1 MKFDLKKL
9 KSFMPE
15 ESQQR
20 VWSELKSMFQQKPL
34 QTVRDACTVWS
45 EAKSFES
52 HSIIGNPVFNALG
65 LHRFRVKTA
74 ADLAQK
80 RRHYLAQ
87 FIDAEDVAQFQE
99 NGFILKENFLAD
111 EEFQKLKHELLNTQ
125 FDTRETLQGDTVTRR
140 MALDDKALKRV
151 PVTKALLERLDWQHL
166 INYVGSFKV
175 QPMYYVQVILSHV
188 RKARPDPQTS
198 LHSDTFHPS
207 VKAWLFLSDVAED
220 QGPFVYVPGSHK
232 VNHARLAWEHNTAL
246 GINAKTHA
254 MTRRGSFRVSE
265 DELKTMGYGTPQAFA
280 VKSNTLVIADTYG
293 FHARGKSS
301 GESMRIELWAYA
313 RRNPF
318 LPWVGL
324 NPLSLPVVNR
334 RLVPLY
340 WKSLDFLEQKYQRNN
355 PWKNVGQRIA
365 TDPAVIRSK

>member
-1 MKFDLKKL
+1 MKQFFQDESRQRGVNEFKKL
-9 KSFMPE
+9 L
-15 ESQQR
+15 QQH
-20 VWSELKSMFQQKPL
+20 PL
-34 QTVRDACTVWS
+34 RTIQDTFTLFT

-65 LHRFRVKTA
+65 LHRLRVKKA
-74 ADLAQK
+74 ADFAAK
-80 RRHYLAQ
+80 RREHLAR
-87 FIDAEDVAQFQE
+87 FIDPEDVRQFQQ
-99 NGFILKENFLAD
+99 NGFVLKENFLPDA
-111 EEFQKLKHELLNTQ
+111 EFAQLQHELTTTALE
-125 FDTRETLQGDTVTRR
+125 TRETLQGDTVTRR
-140 MALDDKALKRV
+140 MALDHSALAQL
-151 PVTKALLERLDWQHL
+151 PMTKALLNRSDWQHL

-207 VKAWLFLSDVAED
+207 VKAWLFLTDVAED
-220 QGPFVYVPGSHK
+220 QGPFVYVPGSHQ
-232 VNHARLAWEHNTAL
+232 VNDARLAWEHEKAL
-246 GINAKTHA
+246 SITPKSPA

-265 DELKTMGYGTPQAFA
+265 EELKGMGYAAPKAFD
-280 VKSNTLVIADTYG
+280 VKANTLVIADTYG
-293 FHARGKSS
+293 FHARGKSK

-324 NPLSLPVVNR
+324 DPLALPVVNQ

-340 WKSLDFLEQKYQRNN
+340 WKGLDFLEQKYQRNN
-355 PWKNVGQRIA
+355 PWKSVGKHLA
-365 TDPAVIRSK
+365 TDPAVLRNK